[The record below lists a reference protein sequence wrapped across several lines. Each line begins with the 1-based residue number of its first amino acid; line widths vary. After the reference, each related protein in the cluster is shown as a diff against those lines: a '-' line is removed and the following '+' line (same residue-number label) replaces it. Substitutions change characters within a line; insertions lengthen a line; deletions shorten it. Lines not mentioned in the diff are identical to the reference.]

1 MMNRSERRKKL
12 KIRVDEFDIIK
23 IEALKEFVKF
33 ANTQTLRKRIFF
45 AIRIILGR
53 V

>member
-1 MMNRSERRKKL
+1 MNRSERRKKL
-12 KIRVDEFDIIK
+12 KIRVDEFDVIK
-23 IEALKEFVKF
+23 IEALREFIKF
-33 ANTQTLRKRIFF
+33 VNTQTLRKRIFF